1 MKAEIEL
8 LPPVMPNFIRMAKCN
23 VKLKD
28 LISVS
33 DLSEDEANE
42 YAELMKQEFI
52 KHWKSK
58 ASK

>member
-1 MKAEIEL
+1 MKAEVEL
-8 LPPVMPNFIRMAKCN
+8 LPPSMPNFIRLAKCN

-28 LISVS
+28 VINVS

>member
-8 LPPVMPNFIRMAKCN
+8 LPPSMPNFIRFAKCN

-28 LISVS
+28 VISVS